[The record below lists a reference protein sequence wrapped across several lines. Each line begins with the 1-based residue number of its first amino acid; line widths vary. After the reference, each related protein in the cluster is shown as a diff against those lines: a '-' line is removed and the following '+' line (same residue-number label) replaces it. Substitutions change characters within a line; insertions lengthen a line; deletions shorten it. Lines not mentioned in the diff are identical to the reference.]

1 MTLYEVLSKIKTP
14 EEFEAFFQDLCTY
27 AEIDNLSQRVEAAQL
42 LLKGGTYNEVIK
54 KAKISSATLSRV
66 SRCIQHGSGGY
77 SKILKDILDEQENK

>member
-54 KAKISSATLSRV
+54 EAQISSATLSRV
-66 SRCIQHGSGGY
+66 SRCIRHGSGGY
-77 SKILKDILDEQENK
+77 SKILKNILDNEKND